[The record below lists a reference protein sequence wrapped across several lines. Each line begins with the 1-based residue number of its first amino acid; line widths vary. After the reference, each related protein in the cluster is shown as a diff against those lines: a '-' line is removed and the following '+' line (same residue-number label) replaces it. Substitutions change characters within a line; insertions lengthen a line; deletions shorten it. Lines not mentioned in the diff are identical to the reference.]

1 MTTASKP
8 RDILDRVSA
17 YIIFHGATP
26 VASIAI
32 RHPATERG
40 RYLSAR
46 VTWGNLPPV
55 EGRESGRYAVGKD
68 AVTRACS
75 DAAHRM
81 PLTLPGD
88 QPIDMQATY
97 SMFVYFLRNELRQ
110 YGWAENLR
118 VHNFRAVQA
127 I

>member
-1 MTTASKP
+1 MTTTNKP

-68 AVTRACS
+68 ALTRVCS
-75 DAAHRM
+75 DAAYRM
-81 PLTLPGD
+81 SLHLPGD
-88 QPIDMQATY
+88 QPIDMKVTY
-97 SMFVYFLRNELRQ
+97 SLFVYALRNVVAQ
-110 YGWAENLR
+110 YDWAENLQ
-118 VHNFRAVQA
+118 VYSFRAVQA

>member
-1 MTTASKP
+1 MTAARKP

-46 VTWGNLPPV
+46 VTWGTLPPV

-68 AVTRACS
+68 ALTRVCS

-81 PLTLPGD
+81 SLLLPD
-88 QPIDMQATY
+88 TEPVNTQVAY
-97 SMFVYFLRNELRQ
+97 SLFVYTLRNQVPQ
-110 YGWAENLR
+110 YDWAENLR

>member
-1 MTTASKP
+1 MTTARKP

-17 YIIFHGATP
+17 YVIFYGTAP

-68 AVTRACS
+68 ALTRVCS

-81 PLTLPGD
+81 PLQLPD
-88 QPIDMQATY
+88 TEPVNTQVAY
-97 SMFVYFLRNELRQ
+97 SFFVYALRNQVPQ
-110 YGWAENLR
+110 YDWAENLKI
-118 VHNFRAVQA
+118 HFFRTVQA
-127 I
+127 L

>member
-1 MTTASKP
+1 MTDANKP

-17 YIIFHGATP
+17 YVIFYGTAP

-46 VTWGNLPPV
+46 VTWGRLPPV

-68 AVTRACS
+68 ALTRVCS

-81 PLTLPGD
+81 PLQLPD
-88 QPIDMQATY
+88 TEPVEMQSHY
-97 SMFVYFLRNELRQ
+97 SLFVYALRNQIDR
-110 YGWAENLR
+110 YDWAQNLQIY
-118 VHNFRAVQA
+118 HFRIVQA